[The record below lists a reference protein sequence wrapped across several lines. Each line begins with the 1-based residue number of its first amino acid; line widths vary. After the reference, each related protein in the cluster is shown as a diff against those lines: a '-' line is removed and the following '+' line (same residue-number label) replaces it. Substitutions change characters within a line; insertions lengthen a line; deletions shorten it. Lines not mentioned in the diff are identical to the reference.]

1 MEKMEMYRIREALE
15 ASWRQDTAYEH
26 VYEKGNPALGQCYP
40 TSRVVQHYFPETKIA
55 RGFIWTGKSE
65 EMHFWNILDIGGTIY
80 HIDFSWRQFPPGSSV
95 VRWALLSED
104 DPDSE
109 ATVKRIETLLK
120 RVQDYI
126 KNKTWFRKLPPG
138 LVFSC
143 SEIVREPAASEHSE
157 YGRRFGIANPRAA
170 TSYGMASMGERKS
183 AADPVPGGQSF
194 KAAPVS
200 AHAAWILLYFILMT
214 IKDVSTNTIKQLI
227 VIFYVSALLVQ
238 LLVVAKVV
246 PYNWVNGGM
255 SKSYEVQL
263 VQSLMSLVIISVLF
277 IFVLGLASQN
287 GKVKQW
293 KLRALY
299 TITFFWLLGLFLQ
312 IAGTEFE
319 RYVLS
324 LSLLLGVISHG
335 MLAWRTRLSMSP
347 WPMCWV
353 KGQMKPTDTK
363 HPSQVKTSARV
374 HRHKHS
380 LEPLRSV
387 TQTRFSRVPSEVF
400 ARSLGVV

>member
-1 MEKMEMYRIREALE
+1 
-15 ASWRQDTAYEH
+15 
-26 VYEKGNPALGQCYP
+26 
-40 TSRVVQHYFPETKIA
+40 
-55 RGFIWTGKSE
+55 
-65 EMHFWNILDIGGTIY
+65 
-80 HIDFSWRQFPPGSSV
+80 
-95 VRWALLSED
+95 
-104 DPDSE
+104 
-109 ATVKRIETLLK
+109 
-120 RVQDYI
+120 
-126 KNKTWFRKLPPG
+126 
-138 LVFSC
+138 
-143 SEIVREPAASEHSE
+143 
-157 YGRRFGIANPRAA
+157 
-170 TSYGMASMGERKS
+170 
-183 AADPVPGGQSF
+183 
-194 KAAPVS
+194 
-200 AHAAWILLYFILMT
+200 MT

-238 LLVVAKVV
+238 VLVVVKVI
-246 PYNWVNGGM
+246 PYDWVNGGM

-347 WPMCWV
+347 
-353 KGQMKPTDTK
+353 
-363 HPSQVKTSARV
+363 
-374 HRHKHS
+374 
-380 LEPLRSV
+380 
-387 TQTRFSRVPSEVF
+387 
-400 ARSLGVV
+400 